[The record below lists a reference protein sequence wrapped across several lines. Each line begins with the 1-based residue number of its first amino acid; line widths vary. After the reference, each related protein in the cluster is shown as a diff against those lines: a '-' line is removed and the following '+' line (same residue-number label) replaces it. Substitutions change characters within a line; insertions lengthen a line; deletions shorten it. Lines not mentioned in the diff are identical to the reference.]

1 MANIPNSPIAQ
12 HAAKAFDEM
21 VDTMVMQQLSKNIGA
36 ALSNMGVG
44 LADSTALNLTP
55 GMGGQGKGFER

>member
-21 VDTMVMQQLSKNIGA
+21 VDKMVMQNLAKGVDLS
-36 ALSNMGVG
+36 ALGVG
-44 LADSTALNLTP
+44 LAQSTTVSLAP
-55 GMGGQGKGFER
+55 GIGGQGKGIIER